1 MEEAIILKLL
11 QTSGVAAKVGTRIYP
26 GARPQASALPA
37 IAINRISGAPL
48 YADDGETGL
57 AESRLQIDCWAGTY
71 SEAKLTARAVIDS
84 LSAFVGTVG
93 GVTFPTIMLDAERD
107 LLEPGLNAAEYL
119 FHTSLDFIIWQET

>member
-11 QTSGVAAKVGTRIYP
+11 QTSGVAAKVGTRIFP

-84 LSAFVGTVG
+84 LSAFVGTVS

-107 LLEPGLNAAEYL
+107 LREPGLNAAEYL
-119 FHTSLDFIIWQET
+119 FRTSLDFIIWQET